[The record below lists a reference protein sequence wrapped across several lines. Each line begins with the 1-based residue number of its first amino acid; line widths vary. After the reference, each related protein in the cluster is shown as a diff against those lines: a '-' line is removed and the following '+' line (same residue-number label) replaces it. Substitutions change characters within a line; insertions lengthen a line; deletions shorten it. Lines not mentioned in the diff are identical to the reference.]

1 MENTP
6 QIQSF
11 QQVPKQCKFNEL
23 PKQTQERL
31 ITKVKSKDDCFVFN
45 GEKILDAYILIPLTL
60 IWFGI
65 LFYLTNDYLWSKFQ
79 SIFFSII
86 SFFAAFLLIHS
97 IYKLTRWFSLPIKN
111 CLIITPYY
119 VIDIE
124 SNEMSYWN
132 MDQLNSVKGTNISQ
146 SGSYVTTQIEL
157 SLENGSKIFSV
168 NNIKKAEEIVEK
180 IDSYKKLFLEATARN
195 DINYLNA
202 NDDFIELRN
211 QTVQPSKSS
220 NKYLKYAITGFTSLI
235 ISAGLMFV
243 ATSLNNYFDDVKSW
257 NDAESINRASSYR
270 KYLQTHENGRWYASA
285 EKNLQTIYNEAEQKY
300 QESLNKGF
308 DPKAVEAVKQAI
320 RYAKETKNYK
330 VKLIF
335 ERSNLIPA
343 DIVEILKKDNEVIRL
358 LAIGVSLSDEN
369 MNTREREL
377 FSRITDAFN
386 IVIPNDILEFTDECS
401 DECIVFLVKY
411 KIDSDNIYYD
421 LRQKKLSHNDRTWY
435 PGIWFDW
442 TFDIKTLN
450 NPVTYDFQLTS
461 DPAEEITY
469 ESTFDGENIDKDEF
483 TKLLD
488 IDKNLLYD
496 SMVISAFDDFKANLV
511 YRMGIG
517 EEPIRKVIEDE
528 KETEKPSVITKEKT
542 GK

>member
-1 MENTP
+1 MENTS
-6 QIQSF
+6 QHQSF
-11 QQVPKQCKFNEL
+11 RQVPAHYKFDEL
-23 PKQTQERL
+23 PKETQERL
-31 ITKVKSKDDCFVFN
+31 ITKIKSKDDCFVFN
-45 GEKILDAYILIPLTL
+45 IEKILDAYILIPLTI

-65 LFYLTNDYLWSKFQ
+65 LFYLTNDYLWSQFQ
-79 SIFFSII
+79 LILFSII
-86 SFFAAFLLIHS
+86 SFFAAFLLIYS
-97 IYKLTRWFSLPIKN
+97 IYKLFRFLTSPIKS

-119 VIDIE
+119 VIDIQ
-124 SNEMSYWN
+124 SNQISYWN
-132 MDQLNSVKGTNISQ
+132 MDQLNSVKSTHLYQ
-146 SGSYVTTQIEL
+146 SGSYVTTQIDL
-157 SLENGSKIFSV
+157 SLENESKFFSV
-168 NNIKKAEEIVEK
+168 NNIKNAEEIVEK

-195 DINYLNA
+195 DVNYLNA

-211 QTVQPSKSS
+211 QTIEPSESP
-220 NKYLKYAITGFTSLI
+220 NKYLNYAIKGFTSLI
-235 ISAGLMFV
+235 LSAGLMFG

-285 EKNLQTIYNEAEQKY
+285 DKNLQTIYNEAEQKY

-343 DIVEILKKDNEVIRL
+343 DIVEILKKDNEVKTI
-358 LAIGVSLSDEN
+358 LAVGVSLSDEN
-369 MNTREREL
+369 MNNREREL
-377 FSRITDAFN
+377 FSRITEAFS
-386 IVIPNDILEFTDECS
+386 IVIPNDILEFTNECG
-401 DECIVFLVKY
+401 DECITFLVKY
-411 KIDSDNIYYD
+411 KIDSDTIYYD
-421 LRQKKLSHNDRTWY
+421 LRQKKISYNDRTWY

-450 NPVTYDFQLTS
+450 NPQNYDFQLTS

-469 ESTFDGENIDKDEF
+469 DSTFVGENIDKDEF

-488 IDKNLLYD
+488 LDKNLLYD
-496 SMVISAFDDFKANLV
+496 SMVMSAFDDFKANLV

-517 EEPIRKVIEDE
+517 EEPIRKVAEDE
-528 KETEKPSVITKEKT
+528 EETEKPFVITKEKT
-542 GK
+542 SK